1 MRTVLAMKYLGRLRV
16 TMKHEQN
23 QGSYLEKNK
32 VTKRLKKEKAK
43 DKLSHRAKRRKFDA
57 DDWCDE

>member
-1 MRTVLAMKYLGRLRV
+1 
-16 TMKHEQN
+16 MKHEQN

-43 DKLSHRAKRRKFDA
+43 DKLNYRVKRRKFDD
-57 DDWCDE
+57 DDWSDE